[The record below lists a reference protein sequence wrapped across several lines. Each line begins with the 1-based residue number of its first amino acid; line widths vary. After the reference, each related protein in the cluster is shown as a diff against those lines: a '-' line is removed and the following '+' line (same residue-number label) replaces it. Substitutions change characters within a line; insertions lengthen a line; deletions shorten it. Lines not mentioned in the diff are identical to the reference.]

1 MCPIHS
7 LCSNL
12 ECLILVPCM
21 FSCTVEQLLNENE
34 HSRKKISHQITML
47 NVTVVRILPY
57 VCIKLL
63 LKSRSGFWNLFWVI
77 HPLKIIW
84 KHWKISLKSLYIQ
97 TEDLVQ
103 IGSHLKKYLT
113 KSSYQRPHHHHS
125 LSCCVGMPTVKEDD
139 FKKMVYLA
147 NNNWIHSFRLF
158 V

>member
-12 ECLILVPCM
+12 DCLILAPCM
-21 FSCTVEQLLNENE
+21 FSCTVEQLLNENA
-34 HSRKKISHQITML
+34 HGGKKISHQITML

-63 LKSRSGFWNLFWVI
+63 SKTRPGFLNLFWDI

-97 TEDLVQ
+97 TDLVQ

-113 KSSYQRPHHHHS
+113 KPSYQRPHHDHS
-125 LSCCVGMPTVKEDD
+125 FSCCVGMPTVKEDD

-147 NNNWIHSFRLF
+147 NKNWTP
-158 V
+158 